1 MLVFFSKEPSPTDG
15 DGSDPETDGSKDSSA
30 VTTSGL
36 AIIGGLGGVFVVLIL
51 VLV

>member
-1 MLVFFSKEPSPTDG
+1 MVFSSKEPSDG
-15 DGSDPETDGSKDSSA
+15 DGSDAETGGSEDSSS

-36 AIIGGLGGVFVVLIL
+36 AIIGGLGGVFVVMVI